1 MMEVSCK
8 DKMNCWE
15 NERFKIPVDAGWP
28 CENAS
33 TLMTKETSCSTEL
46 IYNLG
51 FYKQEN

>member
-15 NERFKIPVDAGWP
+15 NKRFEIPVDAGRP
-28 CENAS
+28 CENAF
-33 TLMTKETSCSTEL
+33 TLMTRETYCSTEL

-51 FYKQEN
+51 VYR